1 MPSRPMS
8 GEAAIDSIG
17 PTDAKVTPI
26 ITGRRMPT
34 PGKPRHCTSVASPQ
48 ANRSALIRKATSSGG
63 NLSARPMISGTA
75 TAPAYITST
84 CWSPSASRRG
94 TGKTSSTGC
103 TSLLMDQSPEIC
115 LPKLIVQ
122 RRKQPVR
129 LEGRRREAD
138 AGGIGNRVAEG
149 GGDRIVRTLAHRFRA
164 QRADRVGG
172 LGEEDFGAGHIR
184 EGGKMVV
191 VSSRV
196 DDAALRIDHHLL
208 VERGTECLLADAIDL
223 TAALHGIRDLA
234 GVRRMHAPEKPG
246 LAGAP
251 SPCD

>member
-63 NLSARPMISGTA
+63 SFSARPMIRGTA

-84 CWSPSASRRG
+84 CCNPSASRRG
-94 TGKTSSTGC
+94 TGKTSSTEC
-103 TSLLMDQSPEIC
+103 TSLLMDQSPERC

-138 AGGIGNRVAEG
+138 AGGIGDRVAER
-149 GGDRIVRTLAHRFRA
+149 GGDRIVRTLAHRLRP
-164 QRADRVGG
+164 QRTDRVGG
-172 LGEEDFGAGHIR
+172 LGEEDLGAGDIGER
-184 EGGKMVV
+184 GQVIVAEFGVG
-191 VSSRV
+191 
-196 DDAALRIDHHLL
+196 DAAFGVDHHLL
-208 VERGTECLLADAIDL
+208 V
-223 TAALHGIRDLA
+223 
-234 GVRRMHAPEKPG
+234 
-246 LAGAP
+246 
-251 SPCD
+251 

>member
-26 ITGRRMPT
+26 ITGSRMPT

-48 ANRSALIRKATSSGG
+48 ANRSALIRKATPSGG
-63 NLSARPMISGTA
+63 NLSARPMIRGTA

-103 TSLLMDQSPEIC
+103 TSLVMDQSPEIC
-115 LPKLIVQ
+115 LSKLVVQ

-138 AGGIGNRVAEG
+138 AGGVRNRVAER
-149 GGDRIVRTLAHRFRA
+149 GGDRIVRTLAHRLRP
-164 QRADRVGG
+164 QRSDRIGC
-172 LGEEDFGAGHIR
+172 LGEEDLGAGHVG
-184 EGGKMVV
+184 EGGQVV
-191 VSSRV
+191 VAEFGIGHAAVRV
-196 DDAALRIDHHLL
+196 DHHLL
-208 VERGTECLLADAIDL
+208 VERCTERLRDTAFDL
-223 TAALHGIRDLA
+223 TAALHGIGDDA
-234 GVRRMHAPEKPG
+234 
-246 LAGAP
+246 
-251 SPCD
+251 